1 MNKSLYSREYRILR
15 EILYN
20 LRVENNLRQYDL
32 ATKLTVPQSLISK
45 VENGERRIDIIEL
58 KYFVETMNMTLTE
71 FIVKFEQKLNETK
84 RSF

>member
-32 ATKLTVPQSLISK
+32 ATKLAVPQSLISK
-45 VENGERRIDIIEL
+45 IENGERRIDIIEL

-84 RSF
+84 RSL